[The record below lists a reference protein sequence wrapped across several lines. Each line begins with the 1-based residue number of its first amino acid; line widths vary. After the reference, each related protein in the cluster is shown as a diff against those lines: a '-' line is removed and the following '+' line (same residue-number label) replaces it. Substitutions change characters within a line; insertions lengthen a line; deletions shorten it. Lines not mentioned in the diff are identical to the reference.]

1 MAKSIAVLITK
12 APYGTEDAF
21 AGLRLA
27 LAMVASGAVERTTV
41 ILMGDGALNAVATQK
56 PETINMPSNIEAIK
70 DLIEFGSDV
79 YCVSEDL
86 SSRIG
91 AIQTI
96 DGVKMIS
103 WEEFRSTLRGH
114 ELVTTF

>member
-27 LAMVASGAVERTTV
+27 LAMAASGSVERTTV
-41 ILMGDGALNAVATQK
+41 IMMGDGALNAVAAQK
-56 PETINMPSNIEAIK
+56 SETIDMPSNVEAIK

-79 YCVSEDL
+79 FCVSEDL
-86 SSRIG
+86 KSRVG
-91 AIQTI
+91 VIQTI

-103 WEEFRSTLRGH
+103 WEEFRSTLREH

>member
-27 LAMVASGAVERTTV
+27 LAMAASGSVERTTV
-41 ILMGDGALNAVATQK
+41 IMMGDGTLNAVAAQK
-56 PETINMPSNIEAIK
+56 PETIDMPSNVEAVK
-70 DLIEFGSDV
+70 DLIEFESDV

-86 SSRIG
+86 KSRVG
-91 AIQTI
+91 VIQTI

-103 WEEFRSTLRGH
+103 WEEFRSTLREH

>member
-27 LAMVASGAVERTTV
+27 LAMVASGSVERTTV
-41 ILMGDGALNAVATQK
+41 IMMGDGALNAVAAQK
-56 PETINMPSNIEAIK
+56 PETIDMPSNIEAIK

-86 SSRIG
+86 KSRVG
-91 AIQTI
+91 VIQTI

-103 WEEFRSTLRGH
+103 WEEFRSTLREH